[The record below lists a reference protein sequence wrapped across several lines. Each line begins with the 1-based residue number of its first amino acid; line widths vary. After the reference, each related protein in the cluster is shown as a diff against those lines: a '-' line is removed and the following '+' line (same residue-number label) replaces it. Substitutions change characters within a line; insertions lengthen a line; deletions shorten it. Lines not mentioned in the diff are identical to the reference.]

1 MRLRYV
7 CEHCGD
13 TVAEIEMEPYD
24 EKRLGFD
31 ILTPE
36 ERADIIRP
44 DGAGGL
50 TVSSICDGCAGTG
63 STEAGQVIH

>member
-1 MRLRYV
+1 MRLRYI
-7 CEHCGD
+7 CDRCGE
-13 TVAEIEMEPYD
+13 TVTLLDMEPYD

-36 ERADIIRP
+36 ERADIIKP

-50 TVSSICDGCAGTG
+50 TVSSICDDCADTG
-63 STEAGQVIH
+63 SAEAGQFIH